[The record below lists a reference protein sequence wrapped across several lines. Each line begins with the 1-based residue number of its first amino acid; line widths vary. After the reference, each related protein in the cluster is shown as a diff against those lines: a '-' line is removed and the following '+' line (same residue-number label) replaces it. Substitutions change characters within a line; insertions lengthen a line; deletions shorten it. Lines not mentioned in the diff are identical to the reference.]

1 LFHRSC
7 CAAETSPEEPE
18 AAAAEDGEEAAPP
31 AVPLSRV
38 EQIATDEFLVAITTQ
53 LESVG
58 TALPARDLHASAL
71 CESRAAVRK
80 EQAALLQGRIDA
92 LHAKDRR
99 LPL

>member
-1 LFHRSC
+1 MFHRSC

-80 EQAALLQGRIDA
+80 EQAALLQGRIEA